1 MPKPADSGQP
11 AHRSEPVGGRRVV
24 AVVLPELWC
33 ELVELTPAPEAL
45 LGRVPLGVVLGEPGA
60 EDEIAA
66 TSRLE
71 AVNARAHRLGIRP
84 GQTLA
89 QARALV
95 ARFEVRRVSRA
106 QLEQG
111 LGRVAEIAF
120 AFGTTVAIDLPDT
133 VWVDVTGGA
142 HLFGGESAL
151 VAELGSRV
159 RAIGHRARVALA
171 DGPRLA
177 QAFARYGDVDAE
189 GSRVVPSARTQQE
202 IRTLPVR
209 ALPLPE
215 ETLSWFVR
223 LGVLTFADWNEL
235 PKSAVGLRL
244 GAQASAVLELLAG
257 RDSLPL
263 TPYTPPRSLVEK
275 ASWEEPVTGSEPL
288 GFALRGLLARLSAR
302 LVGRG
307 EATGEVK
314 LTILSDRGIARLR
327 GVPLEQELRF
337 VLAKP
342 LYRENDLRRVIGSR
356 LERTEL
362 GAPSVGLCIEASRLI
377 EAMPRQLD
385 LESLLTGSS
394 AAAEDELPLVVAEL
408 SADLGEERVGLLN
421 VIDSHRPELRSVLR
435 PVFAAEASPAGAKR
449 GGRSRRGSASSE
461 KRGAGDLKKTRPPL
475 AVKKTQ
481 GTGPP
486 FGPPTRLLREPL
498 AFDVPLRVGATLG
511 FDHRLYVIEAVEFE
525 ARLEAVEW
533 WSQAISRDYVR
544 VKLRGS
550 SGTIEALVFVDRQTN
565 RRYLQ
570 ALLD

>member
-1 MPKPADSGQP
+1 M
-11 AHRSEPVGGRRVV
+11 V

-120 AFGTTVAIDLPDT
+120 TFGTTVAIDLPDT

-244 GAQASAVLELLAG
+244 GVAG
-257 RDSLPL
+257 FGRA
-263 TPYTPPRSLVEK
+263 R
-275 ASWEEPVTGSEPL
+275 A
-288 GFALRGLLARLSAR
+288 ARRARLAAANA
-302 LVGRG
+302 LHAAALTGRKNQLG
-307 EATGEVK
+307 RAGHGQ
-314 LTILSDRGIARLR
+314 RAA
-327 GVPLEQELRF
+327 GVR
-337 VLAKP
+337 VA
-342 LYRENDLRRVIGSR
+342 RVIR
-356 LERTEL
+356 
-362 GAPSVGLCIEASRLI
+362 
-377 EAMPRQLD
+377 
-385 LESLLTGSS
+385 
-394 AAAEDELPLVVAEL
+394 AA
-408 SADLGEERVGLLN
+408 
-421 VIDSHRPELRSVLR
+421 
-435 PVFAAEASPAGAKR
+435 FCAARRA
-449 GGRSRRGSASSE
+449 RRGN
-461 KRGAGDLKKTRPPL
+461 G
-475 AVKKTQ
+475 
-481 GTGPP
+481 
-486 FGPPTRLLREPL
+486 
-498 AFDVPLRVGATLG
+498 
-511 FDHRLYVIEAVEFE
+511 
-525 ARLEAVEW
+525 
-533 WSQAISRDYVR
+533 
-544 VKLRGS
+544 
-550 SGTIEALVFVDRQTN
+550 
-565 RRYLQ
+565 
-570 ALLD
+570 

>member
-1 MPKPADSGQP
+1 MPKPAESAQLDKS
-11 AHRSEPVGGRRVV
+11 AGRRVV

-33 ELVELTPAPEAL
+33 ELVELAPAPRAL

-189 GSRVVPSARTQQE
+189 GSRVVPSARTQQAV
-202 IRTLPVR
+202 RTLPVR

-244 GAQASAVLELLAG
+244 GLQAQAVLELLAG

-275 ASWEEPVTGSEPL
+275 TSWEEPVTGSEPL

-314 LTILSDRGIARLR
+314 LTILGDRGMARLR
-327 GVPLEQELRF
+327 GVPLQQELRF

-342 LYRENDLRRVIGSR
+342 LYRESDLRRVIGSR

-362 GAPSVGLCIEASRLI
+362 GSPSVGLCIEASRLI
-377 EAMPRQLD
+377 EARPRQLE

-408 SADLGEERVGLLN
+408 CADLGEERVGLLN
-421 VIDSHRPELRSVLR
+421 VIDSHRPELRSVLH
-435 PVFAAEASPAGAKR
+435 PVFTAEASPAGEKR
-449 GGRSRRGSASSE
+449 GGRSRRASASNE
-461 KRGAGDLKKTRPPL
+461 KRGAGELKKTRPPL
-475 AVKKTQ
+475 AVTKTQ
-481 GTGPP
+481 GKGPP

-544 VKLRGS
+544 VTLRGS

>member
-1 MPKPADSGQP
+1 MPKLAESAQP
-11 AHRSEPVGGRRVV
+11 DKGGGRRIV

-244 GAQASAVLELLAG
+244 GVQASAVFELLAG

-275 ASWEEPVTGSEPL
+275 TSWEEPVTGSEPL

-302 LVGRG
+302 LIGRG

-314 LTILSDRGIARLR
+314 LTILGDRGMARLR
-327 GVPLEQELRF
+327 GVPPEQELRF

-362 GAPSVGLCIEASRLI
+362 GTPSVGLCIEASRLI
-377 EAMPRQLD
+377 EARPRQLD

-408 SADLGEERVGLLN
+408 CADLGEERVGLLN

-435 PVFAAEASPAGAKR
+435 PVFAAEASPAGEKR
-449 GGRSRRGSASSE
+449 GGRSRRASASSE
-461 KRGAGDLKKTRPPL
+461 KRRAGELKKTRPPL
-475 AVKKTQ
+475 AVTQTQ
-481 GTGPP
+481 GKGPP

-498 AFDVPLRVGATLG
+498 SFDVPLRVGATLG

-544 VKLRGS
+544 VRLRGS